1 MINNC
6 SSELCPDG
14 NCLGCKDGEIHPND
28 PRCAPYCYP
37 VPHKKD
43 VIDNAFFGIL
53 SFILFLLMVLFIMA
67 WLYLPPVMERV

>member
-14 NCLGCKDGEIHPND
+14 NCLGCKDGQPDPND

-37 VPHKKD
+37 VAYKKD
-43 VIDNAFFGIL
+43 VVDSGFFFLIAFL
-53 SFILFLLMVLFIMA
+53 LFLLFVIFA
-67 WLYLPPVMERV
+67 VAYFFLPTGKR